1 MTWWRRDGTV
11 SPIHRYAQRLLRS
24 HEATLRTRYFFRT
37 PSKSA
42 QHGDDGNT
50 KRPMGMSNLEWV
62 QLQHY
67 QRWRKR
73 LMDDPYQAI
82 FGASNDILSGKGLK
96 DWEWISKSFPKWM
109 LREMETHDTT
119 AQLNPDKDNATHPK
133 HPKRVEIRDKEPV
146 PSKERDSHF
155 PQPTFRATRL
165 DREDSSGVVSPSDLR
180 RPREE
185 PYMAPELTLDTES
198 SSNDHQNSTSSQPIP
213 PKSSESF
220 SGYITKTRSDAATKL
235 KKSSKEEPIDKPSFM
250 NQFLMDSSR
259 QEGPFIKDP
268 TRTSTWR
275 ETALQ
280 RRSLP
285 NITAEPDTEPEM
297 LTSFSNR
304 LPPVVS
310 SNQDTQWS
318 TERAPERLSPKSLAE
333 LEVPAAPKSVEPE
346 SEVVPV
352 THPTNDGTSPT
363 RSTSRILSQLPE
375 DDIDLLSAADI
386 RASMGARKSKTIR
399 EDQKKVERSHLEKS
413 FVDAHN
419 TRDGID
425 PMIESNVIND
435 QLVRRLESQMQ
446 NRQQP
451 EQPEQPS
458 ESLPV
463 PQFESISTGNTG
475 LSKNST
481 ERPMSW
487 LEQGGAVFSS
497 LFWQDPTIEADAEK
511 TRLYCEK
518 VLARIRKGRTTM
530 KQVIEDLESDVP
542 ASKPLL
548 KRMKADE
555 DMLDA
560 AINALWQRAITGKLP
575 SLTPRKFKGLHPMR
589 LRIENTDK
597 ELKKANAALND
608 ISNSR
613 AVKYASPALKRRLAI
628 AVEITQKNAHLTRY
642 LIWSLQARLE
652 DPGIERTLYP
662 NYKVVVNSLLTLRDT
677 QVALARLL
685 ERVMLVYGV
694 SPQTMEDIDKLSQG
708 NAVETPNEHNQIIP
722 RDASPGLNEVDKAQ
736 LRAKIAAEERLANEV
751 DAQKSAM
758 RGLSD
763 DGYARVPK
771 LTAKK
776 SFEERGP
783 LAHSLFRPF
792 GPVLESLETEKPVR
806 SEARQAEE
814 ALQKANDDQLV
825 AEVKSAYEDTYG
837 PITVGHEQ
845 STQPAAET
853 KISQEPDMRRF
864 DMLKDDP
871 TTISES
877 SACEIVPS
885 PQDMTHTQD
894 VAAVEVTQ
902 EVSQDSPVDTQAT
915 SAVESAEAAL
925 GINEVSDKSEL
936 EAPSQP
942 ASSPSFTTLPTHY
955 TILIHDPETGKL
967 SLTTSTSEPPRD
979 TSPMVP
985 LHQALATLDQP
996 AKFIPHITDALEIVT
1011 AKRDMLILRHALN
1024 AATSTKSFET
1034 VNTSPAMEETQE
1046 SEISIERGNINPI
1059 DGTTRLSPTGYV
1071 SPAESQEQLE
1081 KEFAERRLAAERLS
1095 SSEGAEQEQQQ
1106 NEQKSKSRKKGGR
1119 GAGVVKTAIWA
1130 AALCYVVGVVGEIT
1144 S

>member
-1 MTWWRRDGTV
+1 MTWWRRDATV

-24 HEATLRTRYFFRT
+24 HEATLRTRYFSRT

-42 QHGDDGNT
+42 QHEDDGNT
-50 KRPMGMSNLEWV
+50 KRPVGMSNLEWV

-82 FGASNDILSGKGLK
+82 FGASNAMLSGKGLK
-96 DWEWISKSFPKWM
+96 DWEWIGKSLPKWM

-119 AQLNPDKDNATHPK
+119 AHLDPDKDNATQLK
-133 HPKRVEIRDKEPV
+133 HPKRVEIRDKESV
-146 PSKERDSHF
+146 PSKENVSHF
-155 PQPTFRATRL
+155 PQPTFREIRL

-185 PYMAPELTLDTES
+185 PYIVPEPTFNTEDS
-198 SSNDHQNSTSSQPIP
+198 SKDHQNPTSSQPTP

-220 SGYITKTRSDAATKL
+220 SNYITKTRSDASTKL
-235 KKSSKEEPIDKPSFM
+235 KKTSIPELTNKPTFM
-250 NQFLMDSSR
+250 NQFLMDSPQ
-259 QEGPFIKDP
+259 QEGPIIKDP

-280 RRSLP
+280 RRSSP
-285 NITAEPDTEPEM
+285 NITAKPDTQPEI
-297 LTSFSNR
+297 LTRSSNQFPR
-304 LPPVVS
+304 VVS
-310 SNQDTQWS
+310 SDQDTQWS
-318 TERAPERLSPKSLAE
+318 TERATERLSPKSSVE
-333 LEVPAAPKSVEPE
+333 LEVTVAPKSVEPDA
-346 SEVVPV
+346 EVFPA
-352 THPTNDGTSPT
+352 TNTKNDGTSPS

-386 RASMGARKSKTIR
+386 RASMGARKGKIIS
-399 EDQKKVERSHLEKS
+399 EEQKKVERLHLEKS

-435 QLVRRLESQMQ
+435 QLVRRLERQMQ
-446 NRQQP
+446 NPQQP
-451 EQPEQPS
+451 EQPKQPS
-458 ESLPV
+458 DSLPAA
-463 PQFESISTGNTG
+463 QFETVSTEDQG
-475 LSKNST
+475 LAKNST
-481 ERPMSW
+481 ERPISW

-497 LFWQDPTIEADAEK
+497 LFWQDPTLEADAEK

-518 VLARIRKGRTTM
+518 VLARVRKGRTTM
-530 KQVIEDLESDVP
+530 KQVIEDLKSDVP

-548 KRMKADE
+548 KRMKTDE
-555 DMLDA
+555 DLLDA
-560 AINALWQRAITGKLP
+560 AINALWQRAITGKIP
-575 SLTPRKFKGLHPMR
+575 SLTPKKLKGMHPRR
-589 LRIENTDK
+589 LRVENTDK
-597 ELKKANAALND
+597 DLKKGYATLD
-608 ISNSR
+608 EISNSD
-613 AVKYASPALKRRLAI
+613 AVKNASPALKRRLAI

-652 DPGIERTLYP
+652 DPGIERTLSP

-677 QVALARLL
+677 QMALARLL
-685 ERVMLVYGV
+685 ERAMLLYGV
-694 SPQTMEDIDKLSQG
+694 SPQTIEDIDKLSQS
-708 NAVETPNEHNQIIP
+708 NTVETPNEHNQVIP
-722 RDASPGLNEVDKAQ
+722 QDLSPGLNEADKAQ
-736 LRAKIAAEERLANEV
+736 LRARIAAEERLANEI

-771 LTAKK
+771 AIASK

-806 SEARQAEE
+806 SEARRAEE
-814 ALQKANDDQLV
+814 ALQKSNDDELI
-825 AEVKSAYEDTYG
+825 AEVKSAYEDNYG
-837 PITVGHEQ
+837 PITVGHR
-845 STQPAAET
+845 QPAELAAEA
-853 KISQEPDMRRF
+853 KVSQGPDVRRF

-871 TTISES
+871 TTIPES
-877 SACEIVPS
+877 SARVIVSSPS
-885 PQDMTHTQD
+885 DMTHPQD
-894 VAAVEVTQ
+894 VAVVEVTQ
-902 EVSQDSPVDTQAT
+902 EVSQDLPVDTQAI
-915 SAVESAEAAL
+915 SAVESAKAAL
-925 GINEVSDKSEL
+925 EINEMSDKSDL
-936 EAPSQP
+936 EAPAQP
-942 ASSPSFTTLPTHY
+942 ASCPSIATLPTHY

-979 TSPMVP
+979 TSPVVP

-996 AKFIPHITDALEIVT
+996 AKFIPHITDGLEIVT
-1011 AKRDMLILRHALN
+1011 AKRDMLILRNALN
-1024 AATSTKSFET
+1024 PATSTKSFET
-1034 VNTSPAMEETQE
+1034 VKSSSAMEEAQE
-1046 SEISIERGNINPI
+1046 AENAMERDNINPI

-1081 KEFAERRLAAERLS
+1081 REFAERRLAAERLS
-1095 SSEGAEQEQQQ
+1095 SGEGAEQEQQQ
-1106 NEQKSKSRKKGGR
+1106 NEQKSKSRKKTRR

-1130 AALCYVVGVVGEIT
+1130 AAACYVVGVVGEIA